1 MYHNDFLLKKK
12 TNTYILCIYSPLL
25 KMSILC
31 PINPYPQ
38 PFQSLSFEEAILL
51 EAVTEE
57 QSVSLV
63 WFLLEEFMIL
73 FFARCEL

>member
-1 MYHNDFLLKKK
+1 MYHNDLKKK
-12 TNTYILCIYSPLL
+12 KNTYILCIYSPLL

-31 PINPYPQ
+31 PTNPYSQ
-38 PFQSLSFEEAILL
+38 PFQSLSFEEVILL

-57 QSVSLV
+57 QTVSLV

-73 FFARCEL
+73 FFAQCEL

>member
-1 MYHNDFLLKKK
+1 
-12 TNTYILCIYSPLL
+12 
-25 KMSILC
+25 MSILC

-57 QSVSLV
+57 QTVSLV